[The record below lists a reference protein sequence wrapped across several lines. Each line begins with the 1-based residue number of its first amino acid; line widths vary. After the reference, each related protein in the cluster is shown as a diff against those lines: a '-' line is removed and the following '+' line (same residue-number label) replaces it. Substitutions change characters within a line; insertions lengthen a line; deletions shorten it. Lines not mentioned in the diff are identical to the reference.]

1 MAQQPSFPNPST
13 RWIETTHGVIRYAE
27 LAPLL
32 AERVLRIQERIE
44 AEGYA
49 ASALDENLIR
59 TLHRDFCADL
69 VPDWAGN
76 WRTIAVTVGAHEPPP
91 PHLVP
96 LQMREYALD
105 LQARLQEPVP
115 IEQLPETLAFAEARL
130 LTIHPFA
137 DFNGR
142 LARLWL
148 WELLRRLKLPP
159 VSLAPQ
165 DKIATEIYLTALRAA
180 DQKNFQP
187 LAQLWIQ
194 RLASSA
200 D

>member
-1 MAQQPSFPNPST
+1 MADQTPSPNST
-13 RWIETTHGVIRYAE
+13 RWIETARGIIRYSE

-44 AEGYA
+44 SEGYA
-49 ASALDENLIR
+49 AAPLDENLIR

-69 VPDWAGN
+69 VPDWAGK
-76 WRTIAVTVGAHEPPP
+76 WRTMAVRVGVHEPPP

-96 LQMREYALD
+96 MQMQEYAQD
-105 LQARLQEPVP
+105 LLARLQEPIP
-115 IEQLPETLAFAEARL
+115 LEQLPETLAFAEARL

-159 VSLAPQ
+159 VNLAPQ
-165 DKIATEIYLTALRAA
+165 DKTATEIYLFALRAG
-180 DQKNFQP
+180 DNTDFQP
-187 LAQLWIQ
+187 LGKIWIQ
-194 RLASSA
+194 RLAASA
-200 D
+200 G

>member
-1 MAQQPSFPNPST
+1 MADQSSSSNPST
-13 RWIETTHGVIRYAE
+13 RWIETTQGILRYGE

-44 AEGYA
+44 VEIYA
-49 ASALDENLIR
+49 AMELDESTIR
-59 TLHRDFCADL
+59 ELHRDFCQDL
-69 VPDWAGN
+69 VPEWAGS
-76 WRTIAVTVGAHEPPP
+76 WRTMAVQVGQHEPPP

-96 LQMREYALD
+96 LLMREYALD
-105 LQARLQEPVP
+105 LRVRLQEPLPV
-115 IEQLPETLAFAEARL
+115 EELPETLAFAEGRL

-159 VSLAPQ
+159 VTLAPQ
-165 DKIATEIYLTALRAA
+165 DKASTEIYLQALRAA
-180 DQKNFQP
+180 DQKDFQP
-187 LAQLWIQ
+187 LARLWIQ
-194 RLASSA
+194 RLADSA
-200 D
+200 G

>member
-1 MAQQPSFPNPST
+1 M
-13 RWIETTHGVIRYAE
+13 
-27 LAPLL
+27 L

-44 AEGYA
+44 AEDYA
-49 ASALDENLIR
+49 GSPLDEDLIR
-59 TLHRDFCADL
+59 ALHRDFCGDL
-69 VPDWAGN
+69 LPDWTGK
-76 WRTIAVTVGAHEPPP
+76 WRTIAVLVGAHEPPAP
-91 PHLVP
+91 PLVP

-105 LQARLQEPVP
+105 LQVRMQEP
-115 IEQLPETLAFAEARL
+115 IKSEQLPETLAFAEGRL

-142 LARLWL
+142 LTRLWL

-159 VSLAPQ
+159 VNLAPLERT
-165 DKIATEIYLTALRAA
+165 ATEIYLKALRSA
-180 DQKNFQP
+180 DSKDFRP

-194 RLASSA
+194 RLAGSA